1 MKNIA
6 LLGFGKIG
14 KKYFQTS
21 LKSKSILINKILKK
35 REINLKIPNI
45 KFYRNFDLL
54 NKAKNIEGYII
65 ATPIE
70 SHYEFARK
78 IVNNSYYQ
86 LISLN

>member
-35 REINLKIPNI
+35 REINLSNSLKICVNLYEAFWNKVVNI
-45 KFYRNFDLL
+45 CIFYNPLSQVQNDR
-54 NKAKNIEGYII
+54 
-65 ATPIE
+65 
-70 SHYEFARK
+70 R
-78 IVNNSYYQ
+78 
-86 LISLN
+86 